1 MIFNKTQTE
10 DMKKIIITI
19 LAGCMITT
27 GCEKELD
34 VINPNQPVVETFW
47 QNAEDAEAGVNAIY
61 STLHKGAISRWMPFY
76 HIIRSDEGR
85 STSPATD
92 IVNNMDQFIVTDY
105 NYGNAYGI
113 WNDNYVGIFRA
124 NQVIEKVPEIEMD
137 ETLKQRLVGEAKFFR
152 AFFYYQL
159 VSLWGNVPLM
169 LTPSTPNDKPET
181 ASETEV
187 WEQIEAD
194 LIDADLA
201 LPAVYSE
208 SSDLGRVTKGAAK
221 ALLAKAYMQ
230 QLEFESALEPLEWL
244 VEGEGQ
250 SIYDLTANYR
260 DNFLIFT
267 ENNVE
272 SVFEWQF
279 AENPTEFTD
288 DDVLTPNHN
297 YGSSIAQFFG
307 PSQIGWSDGE
317 ANRWVTREFL
327 KEQTVDGERDPRLE
341 ASFLY
346 DSTDVRG
353 PEFTMIYGQT
363 FAQRYGVENDRVWFR
378 KFQND
383 HWKDVEGYRSPNNW
397 RYIRYAD
404 VLLMYAEALNETG
417 ATDQAYQYVDRVRER
432 VNLTPLSEV
441 KPDLSQEEFLE
452 QLKHER
458 LLELSGEGHRWNDLA
473 RWGDLGP
480 ELADRDP
487 GFETFVVGKDE
498 LLPIPNQE
506 IDINPNLE
514 QNSAWK

>member
-1 MIFNKTQTE
+1 
-10 DMKKIIITI
+10 MKKIIITI
-19 LAGCMITT
+19 LAGLMIVT

-34 VINPNQPVVETFW
+34 VANPNQPIVETFW
-47 QNAEDAEAGVNAIY
+47 QNADDAEAGVNAIY
-61 STLHKGAISRWMPFY
+61 STLHKGSISRWMPFY
-76 HIIRSDEGR
+76 YIIRSDEGR

-124 NQVIEKVPEIEMD
+124 NQVIQNVADIDMD
-137 ETLKQRLVGEAKFFR
+137 ETLKQRLLGEAKFFR

-181 ASETEV
+181 ASQEEI
-187 WEQIEAD
+187 WAQIEAD
-194 LIDADLA
+194 LTDAELG
-201 LPAVYSE
+201 LPTVYPNAT
-208 SSDLGRVTKGAAK
+208 DLGRATKGAAK

-230 QLEFESALEPLEWL
+230 QLEYENALEPLEWL
-244 VEGEGQ
+244 VEGEGK
-250 SIYDLTANYR
+250 SIYDLTTNYR
-260 DNFLIFT
+260 DNFLIST
-267 ENNVE
+267 ENNIE

-288 DDVLTPNHN
+288 DDVATPNHN

-307 PSQIGWSDGE
+307 PSQVGWSDGE

-327 KEQTVDGERDPRLE
+327 KEETVDGERDPRLE

-353 PEFTMIYGQT
+353 PEFTMIYGKT
-363 FAQRYGVENDRVWFR
+363 FAERYGVGNDRVWFR

-417 ATDQAYQYVDRVRER
+417 ATAQAYQYVDRVRER
-432 VNLTPLSEV
+432 AGLAPLSET
-441 KPDLSQEEFLE
+441 KPGLEQQEFLE

-458 LLELSGEGHRWNDLA
+458 LLELSGEGHRWNDLI

-480 ELADRDP
+480 ELVERDP
-487 GFETFVVGKDE
+487 GFETFDVGKDE
-498 LLPIPNQE
+498 LLPIPTQE

-514 QNSAWK
+514 QNSAWR